1 MKLLRILTAAI
12 VAVTTIATFSLSA
25 ANAAGTYKI
34 SCKNQAYGM
43 HLGSDYTQVAY
54 VYNVSARRV
63 DSTAGMDTVN
73 YLIGEEYGEA
83 YVGNDCIYAGSS
95 NTNGTSVVSG
105 DVARMA
111 INAIVGA
118 VSNRIDQAYASREAS
133 SSVTGL
139 SFTTQSDGVSM
150 SANKLIGGLSFWAD
164 YGNSDFKNT
173 QEYTNVRLNSMK
185 FDGSANSYSVGVDKQ
200 IGNLLV
206 GFVVSNLETDLNTTF
221 NTGTYKQDVDSM
233 GVYLAY
239 RTSIIQIDLGTG
251 SGDSDITTTR
261 IDIGNDST
269 INGKTT
275 ADIEYSNA
283 RISATFTRGRFSLV
297 PSASY
302 ETMQMDIAAF
312 VDDRQDDISGDVV
325 GEGLLFGIHSITL
338 AVEDDS
344 IAARSVETSSMD
356 FGVTLTAN
364 LGKITPFIKLSY
376 ENEDTTRA
384 TYNSEF
390 GTDGVTEKVSS
401 EYTSATH
408 LGGGINFNLG
418 SYISGGVRAGSYQ
431 GRDDWQEDYF
441 SGSIRVGF

>member
-133 SSVTGL
+133 SSVTRL

-275 ADIEYSNA
+275 SDIEYSNA

-325 GEGLLFGIHSITL
+325 GEGLLFGTHSITL